1 MSEEKAPSKP
11 VVRAAAINPISVAEA
26 LLVAD
31 HRSFRRAAAVLG
43 VRQSG
48 VSRRV
53 RALEDEL
60 GVSLFERH
68 HAGVRVTNAGARFFE
83 EAREALLQLDH
94 AVKAAAAAGSGSLGQ
109 LSIGILSSIGVGYLR
124 DLIHTYCVRHPNI
137 TVQLLE
143 NASEEH
149 IGLIRRRRLDV
160 ALIMDTTDVL
170 GCDTATLWSERLFV
184 ALPKGHALRN
194 RNTIEWHDLTKENL
208 IVRQSERNPVL
219 CTRLTKR
226 LIDQDQLTNVRKLNV
241 GRETLMHLVAIGQGV
256 GLTSESTIATP
267 FPNVIFRPIAGED
280 ELLQFCAVWLPQNDN
295 PALRRF
301 LSMARTMARAKR
313 PDTNPLTR

>member
-11 VVRAAAINPISVAEA
+11 VVRAAINPISVAEA

-68 HAGVRVTNAGARFFE
+68 HAGVRLTNAGARFFE

-94 AVKAAAAAGSGSLGQ
+94 AVKAAVAAGSGSLGR
-109 LSIGILSSIGVGYLR
+109 LSIGILSSIGAGYLR
-124 DLIHTYCVRHPNI
+124 ELIRIYCVRHPNI
-137 TVQLLE
+137 TVQILE

-149 IGLIRRRRLDV
+149 ITLIRRRRLDV
-160 ALIMDTTDVL
+160 AFIMDTTDVM
-170 GCDTATLWSERLFV
+170 GCDMATLWNERLFV
-184 ALPKGHALRN
+184 VLPEDHALRS
-194 RNTIEWHDLTKENL
+194 RNAIEWNDLSKESL
-208 IVRQSERNPVL
+208 IVRQSERNPAL
-219 CTRLTKR
+219 CTRLTRR
-226 LIDQDQLTNVRKLNV
+226 LIDQDQTPNVKKLNV

-301 LSMARTMARAKR
+301 LSMARTMAKMNR
-313 PDTNPLTR
+313 PDTNDFSR

>member
-1 MSEEKAPSKP
+1 MSEGKSPLKP
-11 VVRAAAINPISVAEA
+11 VARTAAINPISVAEA

-31 HRSFRRAAAVLG
+31 HLSFRRAAAVLG
-43 VRQSG
+43 VRQSS

-68 HAGVRVTNAGARFFE
+68 HAGVRVTNAGASFFQ

-94 AVKAAAAAGSGSLGQ
+94 AVKAAAAAGSGSLGR
-109 LSIGILSSIGVGYLR
+109 LSIGILSSMGAGYLR
-124 DLIHTYCVRHPNI
+124 ELMRIYCVRHPNI
-137 TVQLLE
+137 AVQILE

-149 IGLIRRRRLDV
+149 IALIRRRRLDV
-160 ALIMDTTDVL
+160 AFIMDTTDVM
-170 GCDTATLWSERLFV
+170 GCDMASLWKERLFV
-184 ALPKGHALRN
+184 VLPENHVLCSRDA
-194 RNTIEWHDLTKENL
+194 IEWHDLSKENL
-208 IVRQSERNPVL
+208 IVRQSERNPAL
-219 CTRLTKR
+219 CTRLTRR
-226 LIDQDQLTNVRKLNV
+226 LFYQDQPPSVRKLNV
-241 GRETLMHLVAIGQGV
+241 GRETLMHLVAMGQGI

-267 FPNVIFRPIAGED
+267 FRNVVFRPIAGED

-301 LSMARTMARAKR
+301 LSTARTLAKVKR
-313 PDTNPLTR
+313 SDTNALLR